1 MTAQI
6 IDGKKIAAETR
17 AAIKTDVETLK
28 KKGVQPGL
36 ATLLVGEDPASKIY
50 VASKHKAC
58 QEAGMNSFNHTL
70 PKDASTETVLAKV
83 RELNADPKVHGMLIQ
98 LPLPPQ
104 VDSERVLEA
113 VTPAK
118 DADGFH
124 PTNLGRLISA
134 KDMAEIYAR
143 NIPIPCTPL
152 GCLLLVESTGLR
164 LAGKNAVVVG
174 RSLIVGK
181 PAAALLL
188 ASHCTVTIAHSRTQ
202 NLDAVCRE
210 ADILVAAVGKA
221 KMIEGSWIKEGA
233 VVIDVGIN
241 RSPEGKIFGDVD
253 FDAAS
258 ARAGWITPVPGGVGP
273 MTIAMLLKNT
283 VALARKHARPV

>member
-1 MTAQI
+1 MTTSAQI
-6 IDGKKIAAETR
+6 IDGKLAAAEVR
-17 AAIKTDVETLK
+17 AGIKAEVEKLK
-28 KKGVQPGL
+28 AAGVTPGL

-58 QEAGMNSFNHTL
+58 QEAGMASFNHTL
-70 PKDASTETVLAKV
+70 PKDASTETVLKKV
-83 RELNADPKVHGMLIQ
+83 HELNADPKVHGMLIQ

-104 VDSERVLEA
+104 VDSEKVLEA
-113 VTPAK
+113 VSPGK

-124 PTNLGRLISA
+124 PTNLGRLFSC
-134 KDMAEIYAR
+134 KDMKEIYAR

-152 GCLLLVESTGLR
+152 GCLVLIEKSGIR
-164 LAGKNAVVVG
+164 PAGKTAVVVG

-181 PAAALLL
+181 PVAALLL
-188 ASHCTVTIAHSRTQ
+188 ASHATVTLAHSRTED
-202 NLDAVCRE
+202 LASVCRT

-241 RSPEGKIFGDVD
+241 RSPEGKLFGDVD
-253 FDAAS
+253 FEAAKE
-258 ARAGWITPVPGGVGP
+258 RAGWITPVPGGVGP

-283 VALARKHARPV
+283 LALSKKR